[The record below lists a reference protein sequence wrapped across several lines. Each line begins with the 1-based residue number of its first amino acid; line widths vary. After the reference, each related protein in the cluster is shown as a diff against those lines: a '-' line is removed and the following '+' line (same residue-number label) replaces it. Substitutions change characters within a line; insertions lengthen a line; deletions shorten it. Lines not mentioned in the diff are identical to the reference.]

1 MRYTS
6 ERENS
11 DDRDDYGDDDDSIAD
26 FEGALSPS
34 KVEGSTYFIEGSYS
48 NFDLTWALKYLALS
62 VSKK

>member
-48 NFDLTWALKYLALS
+48 NFDLT
-62 VSKK
+62 